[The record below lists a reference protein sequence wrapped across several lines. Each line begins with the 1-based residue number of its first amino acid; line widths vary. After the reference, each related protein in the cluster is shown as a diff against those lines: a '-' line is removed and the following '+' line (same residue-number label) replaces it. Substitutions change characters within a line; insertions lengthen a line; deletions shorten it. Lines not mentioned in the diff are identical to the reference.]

1 MTFKELISSDIDN
14 VFLNVNEFSEVH
26 LVNGKDMPVM
36 IDNNELIERKKKEKE
51 NMDGIYANQKLIYV
65 AASDF
70 GSLPKQG
77 TVLMMDNRTYR
88 VEEAVSE
95 GGVYS
100 ITIGAN
106 KGR

>member
-14 VFLNVNEFSEVH
+14 VFLNVYEFSEVH

-70 GSLPKQG
+70 GPLPKQG

>member
-1 MTFKELISSDIDN
+1 MTFKELVSSDIEN
-14 VFLNVNEFSEVH
+14 VFLNVDEFSEVH
-26 LVNGKDMPVM
+26 LVNGKSMPVM

-51 NMDGIYANQKLIYV
+51 NMDGIYVGQKLIYV
-65 AASDF
+65 AASNF
-70 GSLPKQG
+70 GTLPKQG
-77 TVLMMDNRTYR
+77 TVLVLDNQTYR

-95 GGVYS
+95 DGIYS

>member
-14 VFLNVNEFSEVH
+14 VFMNVDEFSELH
-26 LVNGKDMPVM
+26 IINGKSMPVM
-36 IDNNELIERKKKEKE
+36 IDNNELIERKKKETDH
-51 NMDGIYANQKLIYV
+51 MDGIYANQKLVYV

-70 GSLPKQG
+70 GPLPKQG
-77 TVLMMDNRTYR
+77 TVLTLDNRTYR
-88 VEEAVSE
+88 VDEAVSE
-95 GGVYS
+95 AGIYS